1 MKKAEL
7 KEAIRQAMLK
17 EVGTLSKVTGKSGTT
32 IAQVVAQ
39 TDVAALTAA
48 GAKVTPMEGTVTE
61 NKSDALM
68 QLQNILEELQ
78 MLADQARDIIAENF
92 PSHLTKGEA
101 YGAFDLGSSSNRY
114 DTTLASIVAD
124 IEEYGDEGEELDEGR
139 GNKEFKIPTSSDP
152 NQIYVLSGAIGYFKV
167 KNGEWDRIGLTV
179 PDRYSRE
186 DVITIKP
193 RSEGEDEE
201 GEEELNEAPYTM
213 MSKVLPQDYDKIT
226 GKINSGLVEMGH
238 WLEQNYDGNALPE
251 LQSIQDAYTE
261 FDNKITHGADEEY
274 EGGDLGTP
282 GDNALGLEEVV
293 KKADAIIAGY
303 RK

>member
-1 MKKAEL
+1 MKRAEL
-7 KEAIRQAMLK
+7 KEVIRQAMLD
-17 EVGTLSKVTGKSGTT
+17 EVTVVDKNTKPQDLPKVDPKTVKSAIDTAKTT
-32 IAQVVAQ
+32 QMPVNIAE
-39 TDVAALTAA
+39 D
-48 GAKVTPMEGTVTE
+48 
-61 NKSDALM
+61 KSDALM

-92 PSHLTKGEA
+92 PSHLATGEA
-101 YGAFDLGSSSNRY
+101 YGAFDVGSSSNRY

-124 IEEYGDEGEELDEGR
+124 IEEYGD
-139 GNKEFKIPTSSDP
+139 
-152 NQIYVLSGAIGYFKV
+152 
-167 KNGEWDRIGLTV
+167 
-179 PDRYSRE
+179 
-186 DVITIKP
+186 
-193 RSEGEDEE
+193 EGEDEE

-261 FDNKITHGADEEY
+261 FDNKITHGDDEEY

-282 GDNALGLEEVV
+282 GDNALGLEEVI

>member
-39 TDVAALTAA
+39 TDVAGLTAA

-124 IEEYGDEGEELDEGR
+124 IEEYGDEGE
-139 GNKEFKIPTSSDP
+139 
-152 NQIYVLSGAIGYFKV
+152 
-167 KNGEWDRIGLTV
+167 
-179 PDRYSRE
+179 
-186 DVITIKP
+186 
-193 RSEGEDEE
+193 DEE

-261 FDNKITHGADEEY
+261 FDNKITHGDDEEY

>member
-124 IEEYGDEGEELDEGR
+124 IEEYGDEGE
-139 GNKEFKIPTSSDP
+139 
-152 NQIYVLSGAIGYFKV
+152 
-167 KNGEWDRIGLTV
+167 
-179 PDRYSRE
+179 
-186 DVITIKP
+186 
-193 RSEGEDEE
+193 DEE

-226 GKINSGLVEMGH
+226 GKIKMLIPSL
-238 WLEQNYDGNALPE
+238 
-251 LQSIQDAYTE
+251 
-261 FDNKITHGADEEY
+261 
-274 EGGDLGTP
+274 
-282 GDNALGLEEVV
+282 
-293 KKADAIIAGY
+293 II
-303 RK
+303 K